1 MKSMTGYAFYE
12 VYDEAY
18 SFSVEI
24 KGYNNRYLEISC
36 YLPSAFSPLEARIR
50 GLIAER
56 FGRGKI
62 ELTVRFKEHGSAPSI
77 SVNKAVLNAYAK
89 ALGEIAETIGSNE
102 KPSLALFMGLEGV
115 LKIEKD
121 RDDELNWQRLE
132 PVLAETMA
140 RFDAE
145 RIREGKHTEE
155 DILGYIQMLENATK
169 TVASHAPALENAI
182 RENIRTRF
190 MELLDDAGCAGLG
203 NTIDENRI
211 LAETAVLLMKHTIN
225 EELSRLSSHFAEF
238 RAEAG
243 RNPSPGKKLDFLCQ
257 EINREINT
265 IGSKTPILEVS
276 HTVVEMKEALENIR
290 EQLRNVE

>member
-1 MKSMTGYAFYE
+1 MTGYAFYE
-12 VYDEAY
+12 AYDEAY
-18 SFSVEI
+18 SLSVEI
-24 KGYNNRYLEISC
+24 KGYNSRYLEISC
-36 YLPSAFSPLEARIR
+36 SLPPAFSPLETRIR
-50 GLIAER
+50 GLIGER

-62 ELTVRFKEHGSAPSI
+62 ELTARFKEHGLAPLI

-89 ALGEIAETIGSNE
+89 ALGEIAESIGSDE

-115 LKIEKD
+115 LEIEKD

-132 PVLAETMA
+132 PVLDEAMA

-155 DILGYIQMLENATK
+155 DVLGYIQTLEAAAK
-169 TVASHAPALENAI
+169 TVASHAPALEALI

-190 MELLDDAGCAGLG
+190 KELLEDSGGAGIG

-211 LAETAVLLMKHTIN
+211 LAETAILLMKYTIN
-225 EELSRLSSHFAEF
+225 EELSRLSSHLAEF

-265 IGSKTPILEVS
+265 IGSKTPVLEVS
-276 HTVVEMKEALENIR
+276 HAVVEMKEALENIR

>member
-1 MKSMTGYAFYE
+1 
-12 VYDEAY
+12 V
-18 SFSVEI
+18 
-24 KGYNNRYLEISC
+24 
-36 YLPSAFSPLEARIR
+36 
-50 GLIAER
+50 
-56 FGRGKI
+56 
-62 ELTVRFKEHGSAPSI
+62 

-89 ALGEIAETIGSNE
+89 ALGEIAETIRSDE
-102 KPSLALFMGLEGV
+102 KPSLSLFMGLEGV
-115 LKIEKD
+115 LEIEKD

-132 PVLAETMA
+132 PVLAEAMA

-145 RIREGKHTEE
+145 RVREGRHTEE
-155 DILGYIQMLENATK
+155 DVLHYIQTLEDATK
-169 TVASHAPALENAI
+169 TVASHAPALETSI

-190 MELLDDAGCAGLG
+190 MELLEDAGGSGLG

-211 LAETAVLLMKHTIN
+211 LAETAVLLMKYTIN
-225 EELSRLSSHFAEF
+225 EELSRLSSHLAEF

-243 RNPSPGKKLDFLCQ
+243 RNSSPGKKLDFLCQ

-276 HTVVEMKEALENIR
+276 HAVVEMKDALENIR